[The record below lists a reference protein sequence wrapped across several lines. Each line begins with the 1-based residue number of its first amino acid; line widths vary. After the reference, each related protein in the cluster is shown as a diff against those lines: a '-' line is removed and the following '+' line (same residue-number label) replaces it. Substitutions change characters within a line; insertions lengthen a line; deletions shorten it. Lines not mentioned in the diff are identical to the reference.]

1 MALENAIR
9 SHFLN
14 VEFDEKR
21 SSLRKIYM
29 KYSLFLSLLISFAAH
44 AQVAELKS
52 EEILKLLPSEID
64 GYKVTD
70 EFKTRHIKIGTLTYT
85 LCEKKFRKKDKYIT
99 LLLFDFAHAEIMY
112 KQSMSTW
119 NKVRPVE
126 SDSVVLRSV
135 AFANC
140 EGWESY
146 LRHTNQSQIFIGICG
161 RFFMNMTGDKVG
173 LEDLKA
179 VLDRVPID
187 QFPR

>member
-1 MALENAIR
+1 
-9 SHFLN
+9 
-14 VEFDEKR
+14 
-21 SSLRKIYM
+21 M
-29 KYSLFLSLLISFAAH
+29 KYSLFLSIFLSFASQ

-52 EEILKLLPSEID
+52 EEILKLLPNEID
-64 GYKVTD
+64 GYRATD

-112 KQSMSTW
+112 RQSMSTW
-119 NKVRPVE
+119 KKINPVE

-135 AFANC
+135 SKADC

-161 RFFMNMTGDKVG
+161 RFFLNMTGDKVD
-173 LEDLKA
+173 LADLKA

>member
-1 MALENAIR
+1 
-9 SHFLN
+9 
-14 VEFDEKR
+14 
-21 SSLRKIYM
+21 M
-29 KYSLFLSLLISFAAH
+29 KYILFLSILISYTTQ
-44 AQVAELKS
+44 AQVEELKS
-52 EEILKLLPSEID
+52 EEILKLLPSDIE
-64 GYKVTD
+64 GFRVTD

-112 KQSMSTW
+112 KQSMRTW
-119 NKVRPVE
+119 NKVNPIE

-135 AFANC
+135 TMADC

-161 RFFMNMTGDKVG
+161 RFFLNMTGDKVE
-173 LEDLKA
+173 LADLKA
-179 VLDRVPID
+179 VLDRVRID